1 MSTGLSISNSNYSI
15 NMVLM
20 DYDEPKP
27 SKVCS
32 NGINN
37 NNKVSVVDS
46 VVE

>member
-1 MSTGLSISNSNYSI
+1 MSTGFNISNSSSNYSL

-37 NNKVSVVDS
+37 NNKVS
-46 VVE
+46 EIF